1 MSTYVKKNR
10 ADILRNALANL
21 ERGTPLKAVGPG
33 SIVRAF
39 TEAVAVELGDMYDA
53 MDYNL
58 SQAVLSTA
66 TGASL
71 DLLGELYNVRRK
83 TVTDVVTVNARIG
96 SFYFYV
102 DSPAVADITIPAGTS
117 VYTAS
122 DSFIGRQLRYE
133 TTQSAT
139 ILAGRTRVW
148 VSIKPSFTDGVFTAG
163 ADSLTVHSFPNP
175 AGVVVKCR
183 NPKPIAPQPNLE
195 SDENYRVRI
204 KKGIRVTAS
213 GTLDAVRFAGLG
225 IVGVRDIRIKQNI
238 YGMGSF
244 EVMVV
249 PENRGVTVDVMNA
262 VDSAIELVRPVGVR
276 MFLKQPV
283 PVPVDIGAAVVVDS
297 TQVVDNQLLQGCQI
311 AIMRYLN
318 SLLPGEI
325 LVFNKLIQ
333 AIFDTSAII
342 KDVQITS
349 FAPNGVEILR
359 RNFTPK
365 EDEQLIP
372 GTISVTSA

>member
-1 MSTYVKKNR
+1 MSTYIKKNR

-21 ERGTPLKAVGPG
+21 ERSTPLKAVGPG

-39 TEAVAVELGDMYDA
+39 TESIAVELGDMYDA

-66 TGASL
+66 SGASL
-71 DLLGELYNVRRK
+71 DLIGELYNVRRK
-83 TVTDVVTVNARIG
+83 TVTDVVAINSRIG
-96 SFYFYV
+96 SFYFYI
-102 DSPAVADITIPAGTS
+102 DSAIGTDITIPLGTAI
-117 VYTAS
+117 YTTS
-122 DSFIGRQLRYE
+122 DSFIGRQLRFE
-133 TTQSAT
+133 TTQIAT
-139 ILAGRTRVW
+139 IQAGRTRVW
-148 VSIKPSFTDGVFTAG
+148 VSIKPTFTDGVFTAG
-163 ADSLTVHSFPNP
+163 ADTLTVHSCPNP
-175 AGVVVKCR
+175 AGTIIKCR

-213 GTLDAVRFAGLG
+213 GTLEAVRFAGLG
-225 IVGVRDIRIKQNI
+225 VVGVRDIKVKQNI

-244 EVMVV
+244 QVMVV
-249 PENRGVTVDVMNA
+249 PEARGVTVELMTA
-262 VDSAIELVRPVGVR
+262 VDNAIQVVRPVGVR

-283 PVPVDIGAAVVVDS
+283 PVPVDIGVAVVVDS
-297 TQVVDNQLLQGCQI
+297 TQTFDNQLLQGCQN
-311 AIMRYLN
+311 AIGRYLN
-318 SLLPGEI
+318 ELMPGDI

-333 AIFDTSAII
+333 VIFDVSAII

-365 EDEQLIP
+365 EDQQLIP
-372 GTISVTSA
+372 GAISVTTA